1 VLNILSLQHIKIED
15 PGTFKD
21 YLLKDGHQITAIQLD
36 EGDQIPKN
44 LGEYDAMLCMGGPM
58 DTHMENEYPW
68 LVAEKKAIKEYVLDI
83 KKPFLGFCLGCQLL
97 GEVLGGKVV
106 KSNPPEIGV
115 LDININELHHED
127 PLFNFLPSTIKG
139 LQWHSYEVQGLE
151 NNEKVKIIG
160 SSPTTKY
167 QIFGYN
173 NLAYGIQFHIEI
185 RKSTVDE
192 WAQVPEYKNALEQ
205 SLGQEALPEMK
216 KSVDQEIITMMHQCN
231 LLYKNF
237 INLASPKAN

>member
-1 VLNILSLQHIKIED
+1 MLNILSLQHIKIED

-21 YLLKDGHQITAIQLD
+21 YLLKDGHQITTIQLD

-44 LGEYDAMLCMGGPM
+44 LGEFDAMLCMGGPM
-58 DTHMENEYPW
+58 DTHMEKEYPW

-115 LDININELHHED
+115 LDINMNELSKKD

-151 NNEKVKIIG
+151 NNVKVKIIG

-185 RKSTVDE
+185 RDSTVGE
-192 WAQVPEYKNALEQ
+192 WAQVPEYKSALEQ

-216 KSVDQEIITMMHQCN
+216 RMVDQEIMTMMNHCN

-237 INLASPKAN
+237 INLINK